1 MSNSRALADL
11 AIIWPTLRI
20 YWQLCRRPEWG
31 VGLLP
36 IPPLPPKGSGTPD
49 CRGDI
54 LGLHADYF
62 RVPGPLVPRKQVPK
76 FLFSALGSPW
86 ALSPS
91 QRPRP
96 SPSHGEA
103 GCRSQGRH
111 RRAGSAG
118 VYPSGESVLFMAR
131 WAELPVLRA
140 RFQHRNVSK
149 PKGEGQNGESDGQ
162 ATAFWLWTDRS
173 PGKGPGSRHFHF
185 GGGVGLPV

>member
-20 YWQLCRRPEWG
+20 YWQLCRRPEWEA
-31 VGLLP
+31 GLLP
-36 IPPLPPKGSGTPD
+36 TAPLPPKGCGTPD
-49 CRGDI
+49 GGGDI

-62 RVPGPLVPRKQVPK
+62 RVPGPPVPRKQVPK

-91 QRPRP
+91 QKPRP

-103 GCRSQGRH
+103 GCPSQGRH
-111 RRAGSAG
+111 SRAGSAG
-118 VYPSGESVLFMAR
+118 VCPSGESVLFMAR
-131 WAELPVLRA
+131 WAELPVSRA

-149 PKGEGQNGESDGQ
+149 PKGEGQKWRVRWSSDCLL
-162 ATAFWLWTDRS
+162 AVD
-173 PGKGPGSRHFHF
+173 
-185 GGGVGLPV
+185 